1 MGFSSRWRFFLSLY
15 FFYYFY
21 LTIAAELKYL
31 YHDCYVNDQNYTTN
45 STYQANLNHL
55 LNSLTNTTPIYNGFY
70 NSSYGENSDKVYASA
85 ICRPDTDPDSCR
97 DCVTFAT
104 RNLTLLCPKHKM
116 AIGGYDDDNY
126 TNCML
131 RYADYDYTGV
141 MENAPYFFV
150 YTESNITQN
159 VEQFNQ
165 TRQSLLQW
173 LTSEAAARG
182 PDKYAAGKQVVSGIL
197 TLYGLVQCTPDLTE
211 SKCNECLNDANKLM
225 PNCCETSQGG
235 RVITPSC
242 SFRYGI
248 SEFYNPSIAEPPVP
262 SPTPPS
268 GKKNNNFIIIV
279 VVSVAISLIL
289 IIVVIIF
296 IRRRKSEKKDQN
308 VEDII
313 DTASLQFDFST
324 IRIATNNFSDDNKL
338 GQGGFGAVYKGML
351 SDRQQVAVKRL
362 SLHSNQGE
370 VEFKNEV
377 QLVAKLQ
384 HRNLVRL
391 LGFCLERNERIL
403 IYEFVPNSSLDH
415 YISKSINHEY
425 MNWERRYKII
435 GGISRGLLYLHE
447 DSRLRIIHRDLKL
460 SNILLDADMNPKISD
475 FGMAKLFEMDQSQGN
490 TNHVVGTFGYMPPE
504 YIKHGQFSVKS
515 DIYSFGVLILEIV
528 SDQKRS
534 GFEIQDEDL
543 LTYAWKSWNEGS
555 AANLI
560 DPSMRDNPTTEMMKC
575 IHIALLCVQE
585 NVSDRPTIGS
595 VVHMLNSDSVNLPAP
610 KRPGFYT
617 YTATE
622 SRTTPNNLIRRRTEG
637 APLSQNDVSITE
649 LCPR

>member
-1 MGFSSRWRFFLSLY
+1 
-15 FFYYFY
+15 
-21 LTIAAELKYL
+21 
-31 YHDCYVNDQNYTTN
+31 
-45 STYQANLNHL
+45 
-55 LNSLTNTTPIYNGFY
+55 
-70 NSSYGENSDKVYASA
+70 
-85 ICRPDTDPDSCR
+85 
-97 DCVTFAT
+97 
-104 RNLTLLCPKHKM
+104 
-116 AIGGYDDDNY
+116 
-126 TNCML
+126 
-131 RYADYDYTGV
+131 
-141 MENAPYFFV
+141 
-150 YTESNITQN
+150 
-159 VEQFNQ
+159 
-165 TRQSLLQW
+165 
-173 LTSEAAARG
+173 
-182 PDKYAAGKQVVSGIL
+182 
-197 TLYGLVQCTPDLTE
+197 
-211 SKCNECLNDANKLM
+211 M